1 MTAAGVTAPRG
12 FVASGI
18 HAGIRRSTKRDVAV
32 FRSTVPAVGAAM
44 FSRNKVQA
52 ACLLVNRDH
61 VSQAEP
67 QAVVVN
73 SGVANA
79 ATGER
84 GKLDALATA
93 AEAARLLELR
103 TEEVLILST
112 GVIGVRLPVEK
123 VLAGLQTAVPA
134 LSRDG
139 GDAAAEA
146 IMTTDTTPKTTAVSR
161 DGFTVG
167 GMAKGSGM
175 IHPDLATMLG
185 FVTTDYPLERG
196 EAIEFLRPA
205 VDSTFNAISV
215 DGDCSTNDTVLLLA
229 NGESGVRR
237 TPATD
242 EAFRETLHEVCAA
255 LSRKIVEDGEGV
267 TVIAEIAVTGAAS
280 GDQAKAIARRIATSP
295 LVKTALFGHDPNW
308 GRVLMAV
315 GSAPYNGGY
324 ADVDV
329 ERLTLSYNG
338 TVVIQRGAPQV
349 VEPDVSG
356 PSCTIELDLGLGA
369 GSASYLT
376 TDLSYDYVRINA
388 EYTT

>member
-1 MTAAGVTAPRG
+1 VSVTAPRG
-12 FVASGI
+12 FIASGI
-18 HAGIRRSTKRDVAV
+18 HAGIRPTAKDLAV
-32 FRSTVPAVGAAM
+32 FRSTAPAVGTAM

-52 ACLLVNRDH
+52 ACLTVNRDH
-61 VSQAEP
+61 IGQAEP
-67 QAVVVN
+67 QAVVIN
-73 SGVANA
+73 SGVANS

-84 GKLDALATA
+84 GKLDALATS
-93 AEAARLLELR
+93 AEAARLLDLK
-103 TEEVLILST
+103 TEEVLVLST
-112 GVIGVRLPVEK
+112 GVIGVRLPLDK
-123 VLAGLQTAVPA
+123 LLAGLRPAVETMSA
-134 LSRDG
+134 EG
-139 GDAAAEA
+139 GAAAAEA
-146 IMTTDTTPKTTAVSR
+146 IMTTDTMPKTTAVSR

-167 GMAKGSGM
+167 GMAKGAGM

-185 FVTTDYPLERG
+185 FVTTDYPLGPG

-205 VDSTFNAISV
+205 VDTTFNAISV

-229 NGESGVRR
+229 NGASGIRR
-237 TPATD
+237 SPATD
-242 EAFRETLHEVCAA
+242 RAFASALDEICAELA
-255 LSRKIVEDGEGV
+255 RKIVEDGEGV
-267 TVIAEIAVTGAAS
+267 TVIAEIAVTGAS
-280 GDQAKAIARRIATSP
+280 NGDQAKAIARRIATSP

-324 ADVDV
+324 ADVEVD
-329 ERLTLSYNG
+329 RLTLSYNG
-338 TVVIQRGAPQV
+338 TVVLRRGAPQW

-356 PSCTIELDLGLGA
+356 PSCTIELDLGLGT

>member
-1 MTAAGVTAPRG
+1 LSVTAARG

-18 HAGIRRSTKRDVAV
+18 HAGIRRSSKDLAV
-32 FRSTVPAVGAAM
+32 FRSSAPAVGAAM

-52 ACLLVNRDH
+52 ACLVVNRDH
-61 VSQAEP
+61 LAQAEP

-73 SGVANA
+73 SGVANS

-84 GKLDALATA
+84 GKLDAIATA
-93 AEAARLLELR
+93 AEAARLLDLK
-103 TEEVLILST
+103 TEQVLILST
-112 GVIGVRLPVEK
+112 GVIGVRLPLDKLLSGLRPAVE
-123 VLAGLQTAVPA
+123 VMRL
-134 LSRDG
+134 DG
-139 GDAAAEA
+139 GQDAAEA
-146 IMTTDTTPKTTAVSR
+146 IMTTDTVPKTAAVSR

-185 FVTTDYPLERG
+185 FVTTDYPLAAG

-229 NGESGVRR
+229 NGESGIRR
-237 TPATD
+237 SRTTD
-242 EAFRETLHEVCAA
+242 DAFRAALEEVCAE

-267 TVIAEIAVTGAAS
+267 TVIAEIAVTGAANA
-280 GDQAKAIARRIATSP
+280 DQAKAIARRIATSP

-324 ADVDV
+324 ADVEVD
-329 ERLTLSYNG
+329 RLTLSYNG
-338 TVVIQRGAPQV
+338 TVVLERGAPLWV
-349 VEPDVSG
+349 TPDVSG
-356 PSCTIELDLGLGA
+356 PSCTIELDLGLGTGA
-369 GSASYLT
+369 ASYLT